1 MKLNR
6 LLFLVML
13 TFTMLVIAACS
24 GEASSE
30 GGNDENGESSGDGEF
45 VIKAGHAASQD
56 HFQHAT
62 FEKFKEVVEENSDGR
77 IKVEIYP
84 NSQLGGEREMIEA
97 IQLGNLTMAAP
108 SSAPLASFSEAMLL
122 WDLPY
127 LFPDAETAHRILDG
141 EVGQT
146 VLDSLEE
153 NGLKGLVYW
162 ENGFR
167 HFTNNV
173 RPVSSTDDLKGIKM
187 RTLENP
193 LQVEA
198 WSSAGVNATPIAF
211 NELYSSLQQGTVDA
225 QETPLAL
232 MYSMKFYEVQD
243 YLTLTGHMYSPWP
256 VIISPAFYDS
266 LPDDLQQVVFDAAVE
281 SQEYNRQLSAEDEEN
296 SLQLLEDE
304 GMEVIELTEEQRD
317 EFKSK
322 MEVVYED
329 IANQAGQDLFEQL
342 MDELE

>member
-1 MKLNR
+1 MKKI
-6 LLFLVML
+6 LFLIMVVGMSVM
-13 TFTMLVIAACS
+13 IAACS
-24 GEASSE
+24 SETSGDNGAEAS
-30 GGNDENGESSGDGEF
+30 DGETF

-56 HFQHAT
+56 NFQNAS
-62 FEKFKEVVEENSDGR
+62 FEKFKELVEENSDGR
-77 IKVEIYP
+77 IEVEIYP

-108 SSAPLASFSEAMLL
+108 SSAPLASFSNEMLL

-127 LFPDAETAHRILDG
+127 LFPDAETAHRVLDG
-141 EVGQT
+141 EVGQK

-173 RPVSSTDDLKGIKM
+173 RPVSSTDDLGGIKM

-198 WSSAGVNATPIAF
+198 WNAAGVNATPIAF
-211 NELYSSLQQGTVDA
+211 NELYSALQQGTVDA

-232 MYSMKFYEVQD
+232 MYNMKYYEVQD
-243 YLTLTGHMYSPWP
+243 YLTLTEHMYSPWP
-256 VIISPAFYDS
+256 VIISPTFYDS
-266 LPDDLQQVVFDAAVE
+266 LPEDLQQVVFDAALE
-281 SQEYNRQLSAEDEEN
+281 SREYNRQLSANDEAAA
-296 SLQLLEDE
+296 LQLLVDE
-304 GMEVIELTEEQRD
+304 GMEVVELTEE
-317 EFKSK
+317 EKAGFKSK
-322 MEVVYED
+322 MEVVYEE
-329 IANQAGQDLFEQL
+329 IAEKAGQELFDDL
-342 MDELE
+342 MGELNQ